1 MPAVVCLGATPGS
14 WGRQSNVRLF
24 WTAKLKGDSVPV
36 LSVFYEERVVR
47 REKLVSS
54 LCRKPPLPQARNKL
68 LLLDDVPL
76 AFGYMPVCHL
86 QVCGGVGHCNS
97 RNA

>member
-1 MPAVVCLGATPGS
+1 
-14 WGRQSNVRLF
+14 
-24 WTAKLKGDSVPV
+24 
-36 LSVFYEERVVR
+36 
-47 REKLVSS
+47 
-54 LCRKPPLPQARNKL
+54 
-68 LLLDDVPL
+68 VPL